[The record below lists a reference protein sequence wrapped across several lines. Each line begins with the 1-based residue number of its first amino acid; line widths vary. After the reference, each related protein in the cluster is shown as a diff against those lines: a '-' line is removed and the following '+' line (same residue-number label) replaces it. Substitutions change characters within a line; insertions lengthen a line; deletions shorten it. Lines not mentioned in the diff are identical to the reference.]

1 MDIITVRDL
10 TVGYG
15 DVRILEAL
23 SFAVPS
29 ARITAVV
36 GTSGCGKSTAIA
48 LLQQFYKPSSGQILL
63 DGHDMAS
70 TDIEHLRRQMALVS
84 QEPQLFSTSIAE
96 NIARGD
102 CTRIISQADIE
113 RAAAAA
119 NAKEFIDH
127 CEDGYETVV
136 GEKGMQLSGGQRQRI
151 AIARCVCLRLAC
163 VIC

>member
-1 MDIITVRDL
+1 MTFAYESRPNVKVLNGFNLEVPAGKTVAL
-10 TVGYG
+10 VG
-15 DVRILEAL
+15 
-23 SFAVPS
+23 S
-29 ARITAVV
+29 
-36 GTSGCGKSTAIA
+36 SGCGKSTAIA

-102 CTRIISQADIE
+102 CTRIISQADIQ

-151 AIARCVCLRLAC
+151 AIAR
-163 VIC
+163 